1 VHVGEATGT
10 RAGGL
15 TTRKEADMASDKGTS
30 ELFGEGLPGTGGDF
44 VDPNDVEGHVRHPEP
59 DGAKNAPGPTVST
72 PDDSDT
78 EGHVRL
84 TESGGPEEGHG
95 WGEGSPGRSS
105 VRFIVE
111 DDVEG
116 HLYRS
121 GPTTQGG
128 EFARRGPSDNP
139 HGDR

>member
-1 VHVGEATGT
+1 
-10 RAGGL
+10 
-15 TTRKEADMASDKGTS
+15 MASDQGKS
-30 ELFGEGLPGTGGDF
+30 ELIGGGLPGTGGDF
-44 VDPNDVEGHVRHPEP
+44 VDPNDVEGHVRRPMP
-59 DGAKNAPGPTVST
+59 DGAKNAPGPTDST
-72 PDDSDT
+72 PDGSDT

-105 VRFIVE
+105 VRFIDE

-128 EFARRGPSDNP
+128 EFAKRGPSDKP

>member
-1 VHVGEATGT
+1 
-10 RAGGL
+10 
-15 TTRKEADMASDKGTS
+15 MASDKGTS

-44 VDPNDVEGHVRHPEP
+44 VDPNDVEGHVRLTDSEP
-59 DGAKNAPGPTVST
+59 LGLKNAPSPTDGGADK
-72 PDDSDT
+72 DDV
-78 EGHVRL
+78 EGHK
-84 TESGGPEEGHG
+84 SGGPEQGHG

-105 VRFIVE
+105 VRFIDE

-128 EFARRGPSDNP
+128 EFAKRGPGDNP
-139 HGDR
+139 HGER